1 MSTTYEPISSVT
13 LTSAAAS
20 HTFTSIPGTFTDLV
34 IVISSYTSNTSGAV
48 EGVRMRFNSDS
59 GSNYSNTRLTG
70 DGSSAASTRRS
81 NETLMTGPIQGDSSG
96 PFSVNVF
103 HFMSYANTSVYKT
116 VLMGSSAATDAVY
129 RVIGLWRSTSAITS
143 IEVFPS
149 AGNFVAGSTL
159 SLYGIKSADLAQGD
173 GVQATGGDEVYFA
186 DGYKYHVFRSS
197 GSLVVAQGGDVEY
210 LVVAGGGGGGS
221 SRGTGSWGDGGGGGA
236 GGYLTNSAAI
246 SATTHTI
253 TVGAGGSGGALSA
266 NAAGSGSNS
275 SLGAVATATGGGG
288 GTAFSVPGTP
298 TAGGSGGGGA
308 NSAGA
313 AGTAGQ
319 GFAGGAGVNVAPNY
333 GAGGGGGA
341 GGVGADG
348 TATTGGAGGP
358 GLASAITGVSVTYGG
373 GGGGGT
379 YAGGTAGLGGSG
391 GGGAGGAGNVN
402 NNGIAGTANT
412 GGGGGG
418 AGTNAGSSGAATA
431 TGGAGGSGIVIVR
444 YPI

>member
-186 DGYKYHVFRSS
+186 DGYKYHVFKSS
-197 GSLVVAQGGDVEY
+197 GSLVVSQGGDVEY
-210 LVVAGGGGGGS
+210 LVVAGGGGGGGPTGTAVCGGGGAGGVLSGTTTLSAS
-221 SRGTGSWGDGGGGGA
+221 SFSIVVGAGGASEANGSNSSFNSVITTGGGHGAFDFSSAADNGGSGGGGNNQSSIYIGGSGIAGQGFDGGDGATGVTGGGGGA
-236 GGYLTNSAAI
+236 GA
-246 SATTHTI
+246 
-253 TVGAGGSGGALSA
+253 VGADGVVGSSNGVGGDGISSSITG
-266 NAAGSGSNS
+266 NS
-275 SLGAVATATGGGG
+275 LVYGGGG
-288 GTAFSVPGTP
+288 GGGGLSNTVNAGG
-298 TAGGSGGGGA
+298 AGGSGGGGKGGDGLLSGSVE
-308 NSAGA
+308 NGEN
-313 AGTAGQ
+313 GTS
-319 GFAGGAGVNVAPNY
+319 
-333 GAGGGGGA
+333 
-341 GGVGADG
+341 
-348 TATTGGAGGP
+348 
-358 GLASAITGVSVTYGG
+358 GLGG
-373 GGGGGT
+373 GGGGGGRYSGVAT
-379 YAGGTAGLGGSG
+379 GS
-391 GGGAGGAGNVN
+391 
-402 NNGIAGTANT
+402 
-412 GGGGGG
+412 
-418 AGTNAGSSGAATA
+418 
-431 TGGAGGSGIVIVR
+431 GGAGGSGVVIVR
-444 YPI
+444 YPA